1 MTDPLEARAHA
12 ARARAYAPYSGY
24 RVGAALETDDGR
36 VFEGCNV
43 ENASYSITCCAERVA
58 LYSAVAAGARG
69 FRRLVVVAGGPTPH
83 PCGAC
88 RQVMLECGGADLRV
102 ILANLR
108 GDVHIVQMRD
118 LLPGAFR
125 LDPRTQGKSPSRRSA
140 SHKAGR

>member
-1 MTDPLEARAHA
+1 MSADSLEERAIA

-24 RVGAALETDDGR
+24 PVGAALETDDGR

-43 ENASYSITCCAERVA
+43 ENASYSVTCCAERVA

-88 RQVMLECGGADLRV
+88 RQALSELAPDELPITVVADGGRRHRFTL
-102 ILANLR
+102 
-108 GDVHIVQMRD
+108 GE
-118 LLPGAFR
+118 LLPKPFR
-125 LDPRTQGKSPSRRSA
+125 MESGRS
-140 SHKAGR
+140 

>member
-1 MTDPLEARAHA
+1 MSADSLEDRAIA

-43 ENASYSITCCAERVA
+43 ENASYSVTCCAERVA
-58 LYSAVAAGARG
+58 LYSAVAAGARD

-88 RQVMLECGGADLRV
+88 RQALSEFAPDDLPITVVADGGKRHRFTL
-102 ILANLR
+102 
-108 GDVHIVQMRD
+108 GE
-118 LLPGAFR
+118 LLPKPFR
-125 LDPRTQGKSPSRRSA
+125 MESGT
-140 SHKAGR
+140 

>member
-1 MTDPLEARAHA
+1 VTDSLEARAHA

-43 ENASYSITCCAERVA
+43 ENASYSVTCCAERVA
-58 LYSAVAAGARG
+58 LYSAVAAGARS

-88 RQVMLECGGADLRV
+88 RQALSELAPDDLPITVVADGGGHHRFTL
-102 ILANLR
+102 
-108 GDVHIVQMRD
+108 GE
-118 LLPGAFR
+118 LLPKPFR
-125 LDPRTQGKSPSRRSA
+125 MEPERS
-140 SHKAGR
+140 